1 MRSGLLLILGAA
13 LAACAPASA
22 YRPKVEL
29 DAVVNPPRYE
39 TDLRDCKRV
48 AERDRYGP
56 VLVGALQGAAMGAAL
71 GSIGGWLAG
80 GSIAVAQGY
89 GAASGTVAGTAI
101 SAATLPAG
109 GEPGEEKRVD
119 QCLRNNGYKI
129 IG

>member
-1 MRSGLLLILGAA
+1 MRSGLFLILGAA
-13 LAACAPASA
+13 LVACAPTSA

-29 DAVVNPPRYE
+29 DNVVDPPRYE

-48 AERDRYGP
+48 VERDRYGP
-56 VLVGALQGAAMGAAL
+56 LLAGALQGAALGAAL
-71 GSIGGWLAG
+71 GSVGGWLAG

-89 GAASGTVAGTAI
+89 GAASGTVAGTAVG
-101 SAATLPAG
+101 AATLPAG